1 MSLAEQLLFLQKGT
15 FVEMKSIVSYPE
27 RGEGGRNSYRGNC
40 SPKLILDLYDQ
51 FQFSEISDYMCG
63 SGTTEDVAKQLGIP
77 AHCYDLNRG
86 FDLMTMDIS
95 ERNEFIFWHP
105 PYADMIQYAGSQYS
119 AEEIVAKYGI
129 DPMKSDLSQIKDWDE
144 FVRAMNWCMLK
155 QYASLEKGGR
165 IAVLMGDMKRKG
177 KLYSM
182 LVDIAKPGTLE
193 NIVIKAQHNCWSD
206 SQTYSGKFIPIVHEY
221 LMICRK
227 DAELLVPVALT
238 YRRTVDVRDMV
249 SATWKDVVYEAMK
262 AIGGK
267 CSLDELYSSIDG
279 HKRTKQNG
287 NWQAK
292 IRQTLQMYPSLFSH
306 VERGVWSL
314 RAA

>member
-1 MSLAEQLLFLQKGT
+1 
-15 FVEMKSIVSYPE
+15 MKSIVSYPE

-51 FQFSEISDYMCG
+51 FRFHEISDYMCG
-63 SGTTEDVAKQLGIP
+63 SGTTEDAAKQIGIP
-77 AHCYDLNRG
+77 SHCYDLNRG
-86 FDLMTMDIS
+86 FDLMTMDIR
-95 ERNEFIFWHP
+95 ERNEFVFWHP
-105 PYADMIQYAGSQYS
+105 PYGDMIQYAGSQYS
-119 AEEIVAKYGI
+119 AEEVLAKYGI

-144 FVRAMNWCMLK
+144 FVRAMNYCVMK

-206 SQTYSGKFIPIVHEY
+206 RQTYDGKFIPIVHEY

-227 DAELLVPVALT
+227 DGELLIPVILT
-238 YRRTVDVRDMV
+238 QHKTVDIRDIK

-262 AIGGK
+262 AIGRS
-267 CSLDELYSSIDG
+267 CTLEDIYSSIAD
-279 HKRTKQNG
+279 HKRAKKNE

-292 IRQTLQMYPSLFSH
+292 VRQTLQLHPDLFQH
-306 VERGVWSL
+306 VQRGVWSL
-314 RAA
+314 CAA